1 MSEPK
6 KPALTRREFATT
18 ALLST
23 AAATLVAI
31 PTPAQTPATPA
42 TSALAAQTLSPQ
54 SAQESD
60 LRVST
65 ILSLYPDRFSA
76 GQKTDLH
83 KISASTQQALDHLRA
98 YQVQN
103 SDEPA
108 LHLKPL
114 IEREK
119 KPTPLSNL
127 VHPAPGAN
135 KL

>member
-6 KPALTRREFATT
+6 KPAITRREFATA
-18 ALLST
+18 ALLTT
-23 AAATLVAI
+23 AAATLSAI
-31 PTPAQTPATPA
+31 PSPAQTPTP
-42 TSALAAQTLSPQ
+42 AQTLSPQ

>member
-6 KPALTRREFATT
+6 KSTITRREFATT
-18 ALLST
+18 ALLT
-23 AAATLVAI
+23 GAAATLAAI
-31 PTPAQTPATPA
+31 PTSAQTPTPA
-42 TSALAAQTLSPQ
+42 PAPAAQTLSPQ
-54 SAQESD
+54 STQESE

-65 ILSLYPDRFSA
+65 ILALYPDRFSA
-76 GQKTDLH
+76 DQKADLR
-83 KISASTQQALDHLRA
+83 KISASSQQALDHLRA

-119 KPTPLSNL
+119 KSTPIPNA
-127 VHPAPGAN
+127 VHPAASAKKP
-135 KL
+135 